1 MRGKRRQTN
10 RCPTLVQVAVHY
22 STHNCGGAYMNRANF
37 TEAELDFLTRARV
50 GRLAT
55 VDAAGQPHVIPVVF
69 ATDGRRLYTPLD
81 EKPKRVEPSQLKRVR
96 NLLENPKVAF
106 VVDDYDEDWTQLAW
120 MLVKGTG
127 KIVEKGETHATGV
140 RLLEEKYAQYKR
152 MPLKDRPLI
161 VITPLHVTSWKA

>member
-1 MRGKRRQTN
+1 
-10 RCPTLVQVAVHY
+10 
-22 STHNCGGAYMNRANF
+22 MNRAVF
-37 TEAELDFLTRARV
+37 IETELDFLNRMRV

-55 VDAAGQPHVIPVVF
+55 SDTAGQPHVIPIVF

-96 NLLENPKVAF
+96 NLLENPKMAF
-106 VVDDYDEDWTQLAW
+106 VVDHYDEDWTQLAW

-127 KIVEKGETHATGV
+127 KIVEKGEVHASGV
-140 RLLEEKYAQYKR
+140 RLLEAKYAQYKR

-161 VITPLHVTSWKA
+161 VITPSHVTSWKAR